1 MVSLL
6 LPTAASF
13 NPSLP
18 LLLLFHPSAY
28 KWIHGELRGNIPL
41 QYLAWVSYPLMF
53 ILFSSI
59 FCHLVSP
66 QAIGLYLLMHHSFHL
81 PFWSLITLG
90 LSVFLFLFCT
100 VFF

>member
-1 MVSLL
+1 MFTLLLWALFSLL
-6 LPTAASF
+6 PPT
-13 NPSLP
+13 
-18 LLLLFHPSAY
+18 LLLLILCSSFKPVIFLLLLLYCFFHPSAY

-66 QAIGLYLLMHHSFHL
+66 QAIGLYLPMLHCSHL
-81 PFWSLITLG
+81 TF
-90 LSVFLFLFCT
+90 
-100 VFF
+100 